1 MADAL
6 ASTSTAGSSSSPIE
20 LVQRA
25 LSANQALQYEL
36 TKRAEQ
42 LQAEIREAD
51 RLLESPFRAEA
62 TKRSEFASRIT
73 AQSFNPK
80 QLEALKNAIRSEN
93 QRLQACNTQAGNQRV
108 IDIDRNTEGVNW
120 SVVAERVSDAGSDKF
135 TADQC
140 RIKWVG
146 DRHPRFNRSEW
157 KAPETQKLSA
167 FVEAAMTSTERLSWV
182 EITQKLGTNRTVV
195 DVLNRGCIRQRHQW
209 DSQSDEQLLQ
219 AVDKYGVNNW
229 TIVAR
234 EVSKYVTPTQCQNRY
249 NKSLDPNIKRG
260 AWTGVE
266 DERLK
271 KAVAAFGSAWVR
283 NSNASKN
290 VWADEEDKMLLELV
304 NSNGRQWKSI
314 SEKIGNGKTGPSCRI
329 RFNKLTKVKEGTPA
343 SSSIPGT
350 PSMPALSPA
359 PGTPGDTDRHT
370 SDSQSQAGASTA
382 ASDPSQTKRR
392 GKKRKPDSES
402 ADGPAP
408 KKKRTAAQLG
418 EEMDTRPNNNDA
430 TASTST
436 AKLRPKPR
444 PIAKRKG
451 KAVEQAQQTSAEQD
465 TTPNASGSETAPV
478 PTMQGEPAAAE
489 EMPQGRRR
497 SARRSTRSEVKP

>member
-6 ASTSTAGSSSSPIE
+6 ASTPTAGSSSSPVE

-62 TKRSEFASRIT
+62 TKRSEFAARIT

-80 QLEALKNAIRSEN
+80 QLEALKNAIKSEN

-108 IDIDRNTEGVNW
+108 IDIDRNIEGVNW
-120 SVVAERVSDAGSDKF
+120 SVVAERVSDAGNDKF

-146 DRHPRFNRSEW
+146 DRHPKFNRSEW

-167 FVEAAMTSTERLSWV
+167 FVEAAMSSTERLSWV

-234 EVSKYVTPTQCQNRY
+234 EVSKYATPTQCQNRY

-266 DERLK
+266 DEKLK

-283 NSNASKN
+283 VSEYVPGRTNDQCHERWTWHQNSNTSKN
-290 VWADEEDKMLLELV
+290 VWVDEEDKMLLELV

-314 SEKIGNGKTGPSCRI
+314 SEKIGNGKTGPSVSLHILYC
-329 RFNKLTKVKEGTPA
+329 
-343 SSSIPGT
+343 
-350 PSMPALSPA
+350 PAL
-359 PGTPGDTDRHT
+359 
-370 SDSQSQAGASTA
+370 
-382 ASDPSQTKRR
+382 
-392 GKKRKPDSES
+392 
-402 ADGPAP
+402 
-408 KKKRTAAQLG
+408 
-418 EEMDTRPNNNDA
+418 
-430 TASTST
+430 
-436 AKLRPKPR
+436 KL
-444 PIAKRKG
+444 
-451 KAVEQAQQTSAEQD
+451 
-465 TTPNASGSETAPV
+465 
-478 PTMQGEPAAAE
+478 
-489 EMPQGRRR
+489 
-497 SARRSTRSEVKP
+497 